1 MRFRQLDIYSKQ
13 FLDLILIK
21 ISARNARISKI
32 FNYAEKITLVFLDKQ
47 QETFYAETKDE
58 EKVLQAVLEKLK
70 SIVSK

>member
-1 MRFRQLDIYSKQ
+1 MRFGKLDIYSKQ

-21 ISARNARISKI
+21 ILVRNARISKI

-47 QETFYAETKDE
+47 QEIFYAETKDE